1 MPTEII
7 LPEISFN
14 SLQSLVCFIYKG
26 ELFIDCKDLNNLWD
40 AATLLDVKSIKSI
53 LDGFFTQSQIT
64 TLDDTLDALVQ
75 GLRET
80 ENTTGSSIAIDK
92 APTDVED
99 IQMELIDALIPVV
112 PVVVVANQNKSVSD
126 TVTSSRSVGRE
137 IKSEKVMETDTPF
150 VNVNIPKQSGQ
161 ESRKEKRVIKQTGI
175 KQNRSLTSLAMLRE
189 KALQYQKELESA
201 IRDCK
206 KGMSLEEASERY
218 SVSKDALYRNIK
230 NFKLPHIM
238 PPS

>member
-1 MPTEII
+1 MHTEII

-14 SLQSLVCFIYKG
+14 SLQSLICFIYKG

-40 AATLLDVKSIKSI
+40 AATLLDVKSIKAI

-75 GLRET
+75 DLRET
-80 ENTTGSSIAIDK
+80 ENRSASSPVTSVVDK

-99 IQMELIDALIPVV
+99 IQMELIDALIPIV

-126 TVTSSRSVGRE
+126 VALPRSAGRE
-137 IKSEKVMETDTPF
+137 LKSDKIIDRPF
-150 VNVNIPKQSGQ
+150 VNVNFQKQSGQ

-175 KQNRSLTSLAMLRE
+175 KQNRSLSSLAMLRE

-206 KGMSLEEASERY
+206 KGMSLEEACERY

-230 NFKLPHIM
+230 NFKLPHIV